1 VPTDMSNAPSRP
13 ALCIRCKKLIGANV
27 SICPHCGTRQKSASS
42 LVHKVLA
49 EDLVEA
55 LIILCVAVYLL
66 QVGLTFLVDR
76 DSLFQPASF
85 FDIGGPSSRV
95 VMLTGLTSRSHL
107 LLGQFWTLVTA
118 SFVHLSLLHIGFN
131 MMWLSGLGRTATH
144 FWGTAR
150 FLLVFTLTGI
160 GGFLLSNVAWG
171 GPTAGASCSL
181 FGLMGALATF
191 GYRRGG
197 TVGQQIKSSMVR
209 WVVLATLISFGIGG
223 VNHYGH
229 GGGLITGIALG
240 FWLPARENEP
250 TSPVTEWAAIA
261 CIVGTAICLGMSLLF
276 WFYASPMVFGSG

>member
-1 VPTDMSNAPSRP
+1 MSKAPGRP
-13 ALCIRCKKLIGANV
+13 ALCIRCKKLIGADV
-27 SICPHCGTRQKSASS
+27 DVCPYCGTRQRSASG
-42 LVHKVLA
+42 LVHKILG
-49 EDLVEA
+49 EDLVEPI
-55 LIILCVAVYLL
+55 IILCVAVYLNH
-66 QVGLTFLVDR
+66 VGLTFLVDR
-76 DSLFQPASF
+76 DSLFSPASF
-85 FDIGGPSSRV
+85 FDIGGPSTRV
-95 VMLTGLTSRSHL
+95 VMLTGLTSVYHL
-107 LLGQFWTLVTA
+107 QSGQFWTLVTA

-131 MMWLSGLGRTATH
+131 MMWLHGLGRTATH

-150 FLLVFTLTGI
+150 FLLVFSLTGI
-160 GGFLLSNVAWG
+160 GGFLLSNFAWG

-240 FWLPARENEP
+240 FWLPDRENRP
-250 TSPVTEWAAIA
+250 ASPPTEWAAMA
-261 CIVGTAICLGMSLLF
+261 CIVGTVACLAISLAV
-276 WFYASPMVFGSG
+276 WFIASPEVFGSG